1 MITFGGPGDCLQPP
15 GFPGIYFHNLGM
27 SHDIPPICQD
37 LLLGSRFLYRQ
48 KIHQTGGFP
57 VPGVVH
63 LVIQLIQTANLQ
75 QSRVQFARTAHRLH
89 LTALYTV
96 HSLPDTAG
104 AGRRKISP
112 ARPGLYSCV
121 SPCLPILLLL
131 PYSFVLLSWACA
143 PVFSCW
149 KAFMVAGLHIL
160 DDFYRRF
167 TWTSCSE

>member
-15 GFPGIYFHNLGM
+15 GFPGIYFHNPGM
-27 SHDIPPICQD
+27 SHDIPAICQD
-37 LLLGSRFLYRQ
+37 LLLGSRFLYRK

-96 HSLPDTAG
+96 HTSRVRVLPEIEVIIKV
-104 AGRRKISP
+104 GRRIIFRQPQLIILQFPINTDFPSKAKPYWRI
-112 ARPGLYSCV
+112 R
-121 SPCLPILLLL
+121 CLEIP
-131 PYSFVLLSWACA
+131 FAV
-143 PVFSCW
+143 
-149 KAFMVAGLHIL
+149 KVAA
-160 DDFYRRF
+160 
-167 TWTSCSE
+167 